1 MARIPLT
8 MLAKQLK
15 EREGVKVGYR
25 PLYNK
30 ALDGLLP
37 TAVRRKKG
45 WDVDD
50 EAVPE
55 IADLFRS
62 LCAAAA

>member
-37 TAVRRKKG
+37 TARQENGR
-45 WDVDD
+45 WNVDD
-50 EAVPE
+50 DAVPE
-55 IADLFRS
+55 IAEFVRS
-62 LCAAAA
+62 LGAAAA